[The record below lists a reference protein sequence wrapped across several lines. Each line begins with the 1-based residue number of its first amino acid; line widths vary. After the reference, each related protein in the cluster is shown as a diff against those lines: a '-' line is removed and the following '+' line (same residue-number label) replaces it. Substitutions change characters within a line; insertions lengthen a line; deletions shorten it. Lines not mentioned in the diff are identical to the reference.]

1 MNTQLLAR
9 TQQLLKVGR
18 NNFNPPPKVESRVCR
33 IEPYNPPP
41 AVNFVEWDGMIR
53 LCFQRKNKTLAA
65 IFKNKKVIEMLQEN
79 YRTFCALN
87 NKVGKG
93 NEWEVD
99 AGGARLQGAGDCR
112 VGGEWERDDAMMR
125 SGVCGVACCEDV
137 DRGLLDVGLGGK
149 GQGQASERVLVEGY
163 SFRLVSF
170 IVVECL

>member
-93 NEWEVD
+93 K
-99 AGGARLQGAGDCR
+99 RLRGRYPEEKDFKELVIA
-112 VGGEWERDDAMMR
+112 VLEESE
-125 SGVCGVACCEDV
+125 SGMID
-137 DRGLLDVGLGGK
+137 
-149 GQGQASERVLVEGY
+149 
-163 SFRLVSF
+163 
-170 IVVECL
+170 

>member
-1 MNTQLLAR
+1 MCEVGDRPILSRRPGDNLYCRLSVNTQLLAR

-93 NEWEVD
+93 SDCEVD
-99 AGGARLQGAGDCR
+99 PGGKGLQGAGDCR
-112 VGGEWERDDAMMR
+112 VGGE
-125 SGVCGVACCEDV
+125 
-137 DRGLLDVGLGGK
+137 
-149 GQGQASERVLVEGY
+149 
-163 SFRLVSF
+163 
-170 IVVECL
+170 